1 MLKLPAGNWDTQVLY
16 LLSAVHTLVRGWAPF
31 GWMMSA
37 VEEMRA
43 VSATVLTE
51 TGDHYDLV
59 YMERMQE

>member
-16 LLSAVHTLVRGWAPF
+16 LPSAVHTLVRERVLF

-51 TGDHYDLV
+51 IGDH
-59 YMERMQE
+59 